1 MIDKCVSKDDVMIN
15 VFIVL
20 LQPDSGQLIC
30 FIIPAFQES
39 SCDQVSGVNTIKPLI
54 SAKHQ
59 IHLFAFEDSDFI
71 SPHYQSVW
79 PRTEQDLPS
88 PSFIYPST
96 ECEVSDVSIPPPS
109 FDLTDI
115 RSCELVINNESF
127 QDILVVTTDT
137 NNSR

>member
-30 FIIPAFQES
+30 FIIPAFRES
-39 SCDQVSGVNTIKPLI
+39 SCDQVSEVNTIKPLI

-71 SPHYQSVW
+71 SPHYQSV
-79 PRTEQDLPS
+79 
-88 PSFIYPST
+88 IYPST
-96 ECEVSDVSIPPPS
+96 ECKVSDVSIPPPS

-115 RSCELVINNESF
+115 RSCELVINDESF
-127 QDILVVTTDT
+127 QEILVVMTDT
-137 NNSR
+137 DNSR